1 MGKSPGLVVIGG
13 DTCSEGRE
21 FESQDHLLHGHFF
34 TLIFCKNCIV
44 CLKRPKINK
53 KVARVGA
60 FLSYN
65 WMHFKLSSKLQQKTL
80 WFVFTFR

>member
-34 TLIFCKNCIV
+34 TLIFCKNCNV
-44 CLKRPKINK
+44 FVQKTKINK
-53 KVARVGA
+53 KEA
-60 FLSYN
+60 
-65 WMHFKLSSKLQQKTL
+65 
-80 WFVFTFR
+80 